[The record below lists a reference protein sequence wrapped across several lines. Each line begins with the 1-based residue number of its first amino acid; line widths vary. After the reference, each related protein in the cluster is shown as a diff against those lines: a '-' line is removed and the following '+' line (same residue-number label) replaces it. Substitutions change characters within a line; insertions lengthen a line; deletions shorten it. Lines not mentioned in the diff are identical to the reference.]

1 MVQLEKTSR
10 DPEGKGSLCAF
21 PPRLCGKPF
30 SELLCNWTS
39 RATQGTRAARKQ
51 MGQEQVVVVD

>member
-1 MVQLEKTSR
+1 MGQLERQAGTR
-10 DPEGKGSLCAF
+10 REGKLVCISPTALWQA
-21 PPRLCGKPF
+21 F